1 MLQQRVEQRSTE
13 IREPRR
19 LNNRRSFENTAIRL
33 DSSEIDAIEQAARQ
47 HLLPGSRIRLFGSR
61 LDLHRRGGDIDLLI
75 EPPIALDPV
84 ELVEQRHGFIAHLY
98 RLLGERRIDVVI
110 APLGLADERPVV
122 AVARR
127 DGMLLTEV

>member
-1 MLQQRVEQRSTE
+1 MLQQRVEQWGAE

-33 DSSEIDAIEQAARQ
+33 DLREIGAIEQAARQ
-47 HLLPGSRIRLFGSR
+47 HLLPGSRVRLFGSR
-61 LDLHRRGGDIDLLI
+61 LDVHRRGGDIDLLI
-75 EPPIALDPV
+75 ESPIALDPV
-84 ELVEQRHGFIAHLY
+84 ELVEQRNGFIAHLY

-110 APLGLADERPVV
+110 APLGLADERPIV